1 MLLNEIQGLFKDAML
16 SHPRV
21 LDNPDSALADLFE
34 EGDIP
39 LPARLKV
46 YRNNIVGSLTDILAA
61 TFPLI
66 LKLVGKDFFDAMAR
80 SFILAHPPK
89 SGCLSHYGDGFD
101 VFIQNF
107 KSAESLPYLS
117 DIARFEMALN
127 DAYYAKDDKALE
139 ANALSSITPEDLG
152 EARLAFRDAVRLIKS
167 NYPLIAIRDFCGN
180 DDPEARLNLDQ
191 GGINLMIYRPSL
203 DVETVI
209 LSNDEYAMLQAL
221 QDKAL
226 GEALGETMT
235 KYPSF
240 DFQTFLQKHIT
251 LGTFRRFS

>member
-152 EARLAFRDAVRLIKS
+152 EARLAFRDAVRS
-167 NYPLIAIRDFCGN
+167 AAVDR
-180 DDPEARLNLDQ
+180 EQ
-191 GGINLMIYRPSL
+191 SL
-203 DVETVI
+203 
-209 LSNDEYAMLQAL
+209 
-221 QDKAL
+221 
-226 GEALGETMT
+226 G
-235 KYPSF
+235 
-240 DFQTFLQKHIT
+240 
-251 LGTFRRFS
+251 